1 MSATSGR
8 DTRSTRPGSSSHGGP
23 CMPSAAKGWRTFPS
37 PPCGGGSC
45 ICSLP
50 PCGGGLGWGGALL
63 VCIVLPPP
71 HPSPPPQGGREFCF
85 SLPHKGGG
93 SCICSLLPCGG
104 GGCICSLPHKGGGR
118 CICSLLPCGGG
129 SCICS
134 LPPCG
139 GGLGWGVRTPCL
151 HCTYP
156 PHPSPPPQGGR
167 EFCPLA
173 HYKVSLTRSFPA
185 IMTFW
190 N

>member
-50 PCGGGLGWGGALL
+50 PCGGGLGWGVELL

-93 SCICSLLPCGG
+93 SFVFPSPTRGE
-104 GGCICSLPHKGGGR
+104 
-118 CICSLLPCGGG
+118 
-129 SCICS
+129 
-134 LPPCG
+134 
-139 GGLGWGVRTPCL
+139 GVL
-151 HCTYP
+151 FF
-156 PHPSPPPQGGR
+156 PPPQGGGSFVFPSPTRGR

-173 HYKVSLTRSFPA
+173 LNKYSGHFDLGFLVAGGNVGQFGVEPLRFELDA
-185 IMTFW
+185 LVRMHGVVGG
-190 N
+190 